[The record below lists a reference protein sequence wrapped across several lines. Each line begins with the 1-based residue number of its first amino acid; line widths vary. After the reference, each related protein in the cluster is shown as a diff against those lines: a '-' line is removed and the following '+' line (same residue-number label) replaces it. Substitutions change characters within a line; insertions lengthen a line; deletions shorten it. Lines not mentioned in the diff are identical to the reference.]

1 MRRFSALRRSSGR
14 SRRVQSKEFE
24 TILLPEVQQAIADAR
39 GRDPLAVAFDAHIP
53 YARVV
58 ATQVKY
64 LERARHKLPSF
75 AAVQCILPP
84 RAFEQASSEACTSC
98 KRIEGD
104 SVLDL
109 TCGLGVDAWA
119 LSRRFRQVTALER
132 DPVLA
137 AIAAENFSRLGVAN
151 VEVVNS
157 SAEEFLQREGL
168 HYDWIYV
175 DPDRRNAEGRKMVR
189 MEDCSPDVVAL
200 LPRLREI
207 APRLCVKNSPLF
219 DIDEAPRIF
228 GLCRVEVLS
237 VGDECKEVV
246 IYADGTEPEII
257 ATAVGCGSYAVPWA
271 DAGQALRDAS
281 GTERQTFEP
290 ARYRWLVLPDVA
302 LRKARIVRHRLA
314 GKAAVWSESGFGFA
328 EAPFDDP
335 LVRLLPIESIE
346 PYDPRQLKRRLKGS
360 RVEILKRDFP
370 LGQEELMR
378 RLGVHA
384 GNYHRMAFTK
394 IGSDYWTVHL
404 K

>member
-1 MRRFSALRRSSGR
+1 M
-14 SRRVQSKEFE
+14 
-24 TILLPEVQQAIADAR
+24 
-39 GRDPLAVAFDAHIP
+39 
-53 YARVV
+53 
-58 ATQVKY
+58 
-64 LERARHKLPSF
+64 
-75 AAVQCILPP
+75 
-84 RAFEQASSEACTSC
+84 
-98 KRIEGD
+98 
-104 SVLDL
+104 
-109 TCGLGVDAWA
+109 
-119 LSRRFRQVTALER
+119 
-132 DPVLA
+132 
-137 AIAAENFSRLGVAN
+137 
-151 VEVVNS
+151 
-157 SAEEFLQREGL
+157 
-168 HYDWIYV
+168 
-175 DPDRRNAEGRKMVR
+175 
-189 MEDCSPDVVAL
+189 
-200 LPRLREI
+200 
-207 APRLCVKNSPLF
+207 
-219 DIDEAPRIF
+219 
-228 GLCRVEVLS
+228 EVLS

-384 GNYHRMAFTK
+384 GNDHRMAFTK